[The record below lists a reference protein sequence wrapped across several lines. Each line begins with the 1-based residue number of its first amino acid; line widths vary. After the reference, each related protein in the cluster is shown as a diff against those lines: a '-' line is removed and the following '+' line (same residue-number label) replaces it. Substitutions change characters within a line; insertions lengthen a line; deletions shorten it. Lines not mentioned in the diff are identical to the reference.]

1 MSIDR
6 NSSLA
11 GGTNPAVWF
20 PAIRAG
26 TGADVFTQRL
36 CDGLNARGMRAEIT
50 WLPLRAEYAPWTV
63 PVPQPPPWATIVH
76 VNSWLPERFWRHGL
90 PAVVTVHH
98 LVHDPEFSPYRT
110 LAQAAYHSLL
120 IRSRELSAIR
130 NAAAVTTVSNYVRG
144 TVVKFSGREDIS
156 VIYNWADYKKFNPD
170 FSTKSARS
178 GPFKLFMAGSLS
190 RRKGADLLPALVQ
203 ALGNGFEVRHAGG
216 AEPESDGEGF
226 VELGRISE
234 SDLINEYRSC
244 DAVVSLSRYEG
255 FGYTALEAMAC
266 GKPFF
271 GFKTS
276 GLAEVVTEDCARLS
290 SIDDIPELVGF
301 CNSIF
306 GSNEQVREM
315 GAKGRLRAL
324 TVFSEQSAMDRL
336 RAIYESLL
344 YGRIGP

>member
-36 CDGLNARGMRAEIT
+36 CDGLNARGIRAEIT

-63 PVPQPPPWATIVH
+63 PVPEPPPWATIVH

-98 LVHDPEFSPYRT
+98 LVHDPAFSPYRT
-110 LAQAAYHSLL
+110 LAQAAYHRLL

-156 VIYNWADYKKFNPD
+156 VIYNWADYEKFSPD
-170 FSTKSARS
+170 FGSKSAHS

-190 RRKGADLLPALVQ
+190 RRKGGDLLPAFVQ

-234 SDLINEYRSC
+234 GDLINEYRFC

-266 GKPFF
+266 GKPFL

-276 GLAEVVTEDCARLS
+276 GLAEVLTESCALLA
-290 SIDDIPELVGF
+290 SIDDIQALAGLCSSLASRE
-301 CNSIF
+301 
-306 GSNEQVREM
+306 EQVIEM
-315 GAKGRLRAL
+315 GFQGRMRAL
-324 TVFSEQSAMDRL
+324 TDFSEKEAVDRL
-336 RAIYESLL
+336 ASIYTSLL
-344 YGRIGP
+344 RI